1 MDRGAWAQKGSD
13 TTEATWHVCRRH
25 RLLLSATPR
34 ADSQEEEVLLAWLTA
49 SLQNICL
56 LQYRVPLEVLTA
68 HTYVL
73 GAFTSWVLSVLAR

>member
-13 TTEATWHVCRRH
+13 TTEATYHLS
-25 RLLLSATPR
+25 RLLSSTPQ

-73 GAFTSWVLSVLAR
+73 GAFASWVLSVLAR